1 MKDSRISMKDSRI
14 SMKDSRISMKVSRIS
29 MKDSRISMKVSRTSL
44 ENLGVSLHRARFSHK
59 KGENSFSRLFI
70 FFDTYQGTTR
80 LRLLRLVETQLTRAI
95 GQFA

>member
-1 MKDSRISMKDSRI
+1 MKVSRILIKDSRIST
-14 SMKDSRISMKVSRIS
+14 KVSRIS
-29 MKDSRISMKVSRTSL
+29 MKDSRTSL

>member
-1 MKDSRISMKDSRI
+1 MKVSRILMKDSRILI
-14 SMKDSRISMKVSRIS
+14 KDSRISMKVSRIL
-29 MKDSRISMKVSRTSL
+29 MKDSRTSL

>member
-1 MKDSRISMKDSRI
+1 MKVSRILMKVSRILMKDSRIT
-14 SMKDSRISMKVSRIS
+14 
-29 MKDSRISMKVSRTSL
+29 MKVSRTSL

-70 FFDTYQGTTR
+70 FFDTNLGTKR
-80 LRLLRLVETQLTRAI
+80 LRLLLFVESQFTRAI